1 MSEAKTELELD
12 EVFRKAEELVKRAKK
27 VDKILYQLA
36 FVARS
41 MSPLSEEAEKLLDEL
56 VELRVITKGQK
67 AKALEDVRIF
77 RDRLLYKR
85 F

>member
-1 MSEAKTELELD
+1 MSEAETELELD

>member
-1 MSEAKTELELD
+1 MSESKTELELD

-41 MSPLSEEAEKLLDEL
+41 MSPLSDEAEKLLDEL
-56 VELRVITKGQK
+56 VKLGVITKGQK

-77 RDRLLYKR
+77 RDRLIYKR